1 MAFIVEDGTGLSNAT
16 SYLSVANFKTYHTD
30 RGNDFAPYSDTSIE
44 IALVLATDFVDRRYR
59 YVGIRATGRDQ
70 AREWPRQSAYDPDD
84 WLISSNSVPPE
95 ILDATAELGFI
106 ALGESLIPNPSWDQT
121 GNPLTESTDTVG
133 NMRRTR
139 RYSIF
144 GGRRIFKDFPTAEA
158 CLRRLARL
166 EKRLVR
172 AS

>member
-1 MAFIVEDGTGLSNAT
+1 MAFVVEDGTGLSTAT
-16 SYLSVANFKTYHTD
+16 SYLSVAGFKTYHTD

-44 IALVLATDFVDRRYR
+44 RALVLATDFIDRRYR
-59 YVGIRATGRDQ
+59 YVGVKANGRDQ

-84 WLISSNSVPPE
+84 WLVNSDTVPAE
-95 ILDATAELGFI
+95 ITDATAELGFI
-106 ALGESLIPNPSWDQT
+106 ALGESLIPNPSWDAT
-121 GNPLTESTDTVG
+121 GNALTESTDSVG
-133 NMRRTR
+133 QMRRTR
-139 RYSIF
+139 RYSVF
-144 GGRRIFKDFPTAEA
+144 GTRHLFKEFPTAEA